1 MSHEGYLIMPDKI
14 TAAKRLHLLH
24 KKDLLT
30 AERSFLAEKQ
40 AFVRNALKAVN
51 QELKKLKT
59 A

>member
-1 MSHEGYLIMPDKI
+1 MPDKI